1 MFSFDLGDFIMKEAR
16 EQFWE
21 IRQWEETRQMS
32 KFRLIEEIV
41 VQTIVYF

>member
-1 MFSFDLGDFIMKEAR
+1 MKEAR